1 MSTLKL
7 DPKTTALVLIDL
19 QGGIVAYPLEPYSST
34 EVVERCATLAAA
46 FRAQGAPVVY
56 IRVDLANM
64 LPTLVDRPM
73 GDPSAP
79 PPPAAASELVPGAG
93 RQEGDLLVT
102 KRHWDAFGGTN
113 LAAQLQERGVQ
124 TVVIGGLTTNFG
136 VESTARTAV
145 SLGFAVVL
153 AEDAMTSVQ
162 TAAHQFSVGMIFPMI
177 GRVRSATE
185 IAQALG

>member
-1 MSTLKL
+1 MNTIQLDSTS
-7 DPKTTALVLIDL
+7 TALVLIDL
-19 QGGIVAYPLEPYSST
+19 QHGIVAYPLEPYSSA
-34 EVVERCATLAAA
+34 EVVERCARLAAA
-46 FRAQGAPVVY
+46 FRAHGAPVVY
-56 IRVDLANM
+56 VRVDLANM

-79 PPPAAASELVPGAG
+79 PPPPAASELVPEAG
-93 RQEGDLLVT
+93 KQAGDLLVT
-102 KRHWDAFGGTN
+102 KRHWDAFHGTD
-113 LAAQLQERGVQ
+113 LAEQLQARGVR
-124 TVVIGGLTTNFG
+124 TVVLGGLTTNFG
-136 VESTARTAV
+136 AESTARTAV

-177 GRVRSATE
+177 GRVRSSTE